1 MSKCEDVTK
10 EQSEYF
16 ENLWKKDPMFFM
28 KCKPISYDKFK
39 FNNKNK
45 STLTKKIYYTVNRGI
60 LTKE

>member
-10 EQSEYF
+10 EQREYF
-16 ENLWKKDPMFFM
+16 ENLWKTDPMFL
-28 KCKPISYDKFK
+28 CKHVSMEKFK

-45 STLTKKIYYTVNRGI
+45 STLTKKTYYTVNRGI